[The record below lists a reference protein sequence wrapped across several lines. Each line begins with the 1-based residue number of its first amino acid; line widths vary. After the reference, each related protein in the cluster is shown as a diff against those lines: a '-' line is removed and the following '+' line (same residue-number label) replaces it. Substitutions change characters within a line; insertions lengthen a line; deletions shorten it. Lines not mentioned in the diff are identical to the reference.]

1 MLHIHPT
8 FKNNPHAIEWGD
20 VEDLVPLA
28 SMFSA
33 ELQLRCHIDAVTT
46 STGKCR
52 TMTDAINGQNAA
64 HFLESFLDVVLYA
77 MQTLPKVAPNEKP
90 VLKETLDGL
99 RPIASDSWYNAAL
112 KEL

>member
-8 FKNNPHAIEWGD
+8 FKNNPNAIEWDD
-20 VEDLVPLA
+20 VVDLVPLA

-33 ELQLRCHIDAVTT
+33 ELQLRCHADAIAT

-52 TMTDAINGQNAA
+52 TMKTAIDGQHAA
-64 HFLESFLDVVLYA
+64 GFLESFLDVVLYA
-77 MQTLPKVAPNEKP
+77 MQSLPKVAPHEKP
-90 VLKETLDGL
+90 FLKETLDGL
-99 RPIASDSWYNAAL
+99 RPVASDSWYNAVL